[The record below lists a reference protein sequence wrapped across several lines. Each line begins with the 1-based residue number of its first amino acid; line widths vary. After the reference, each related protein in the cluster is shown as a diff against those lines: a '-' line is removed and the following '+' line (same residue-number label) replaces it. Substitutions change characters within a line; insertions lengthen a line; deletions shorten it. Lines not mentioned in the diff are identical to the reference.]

1 MTIII
6 QSLIIFDQNIQK
18 CWEIYLSEYPKDRVF
33 EMSETERRLETEL
46 DDIGARHLLG
56 HIHNGHTSYQQPTEE
71 VRRHQ
76 SILREATRLA
86 RNERQ
91 RKDKRSPFKFIL
103 VKLIFWF
110 TSTF

>member
-1 MTIII
+1 
-6 QSLIIFDQNIQK
+6 
-18 CWEIYLSEYPKDRVF
+18 
-33 EMSETERRLETEL
+33 MSETERRLETEL

-91 RKDKRSPFKFIL
+91 RKDKRFFFISN
-103 VKLIFWF
+103 KLIVCLAFMF
-110 TSTF
+110 QIEDLGNFRSSILRSYYSDKMQILHSFFLKYF